1 MGTLPFNRIAFHNE
15 LIIHLFLILCVRVFV
30 IFSKLLMVYHHYCYL
45 FILPPS
51 FPLKEIIEELLGGD
65 GDQERANLVRRSNG
79 LKVEQLKGEIE
90 LTLKGGH

>member
-1 MGTLPFNRIAFHNE
+1 MRA
-15 LIIHLFLILCVRVFV
+15 RVCGS
-30 IFSKLLMVYHHYCYL
+30 FSKLVVICHHYCYL
-45 FILPPS
+45 FTLPPS
-51 FPLKEIIEELLGGD
+51 LPFKEIIEELLGGD